1 MSAAHTPSD
10 QTIFH
15 PRRAD
20 LDLVEILRA
29 LADPTRLEI
38 VRILAASEEVACGAF
53 GIEAT
58 KQNLSHHFRVLR
70 DAGVIASRD
79 EGRNRY
85 SSLRRADL
93 EARFPGLLD
102 GVLGKRSAR

>member
-1 MSAAHTPSD
+1 
-10 QTIFH
+10 
-15 PRRAD
+15 
-20 LDLVEILRA
+20 
-29 LADPTRLEI
+29 
-38 VRILAASEEVACGAF
+38 
-53 GIEAT
+53 
-58 KQNLSHHFRVLR
+58 VLR